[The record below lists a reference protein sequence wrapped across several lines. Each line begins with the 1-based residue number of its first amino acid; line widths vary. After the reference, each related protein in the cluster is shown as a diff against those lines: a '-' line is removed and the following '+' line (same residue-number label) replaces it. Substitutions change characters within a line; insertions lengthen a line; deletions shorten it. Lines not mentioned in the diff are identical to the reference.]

1 MNCEMCGSEGE
12 SFKAIVEG
20 SEMNVCKNCSKFGKI
35 IQKPK
40 TNIKFKSKHF
50 KKKQEKPE
58 NIFLI
63 VDNYAELIKRSR
75 EKMKLKQEEVA
86 KKIAEKE
93 SLIHSIE
100 SGKHEPNINLARKLE
115 RFFNINLVEE
125 HKEEQKNI
133 GKSNSSGLTIGDL
146 IKKK

>member
-1 MNCEMCGSEGE
+1 MSCELCGKEGE
-12 SFKAIVEG
+12 LYKSIVEG
-20 SEMNVCKNCSKFGKI
+20 SQMNVCQNCSKFGKI
-35 IQKPK
+35 IQTPK
-40 TNIKFKSKHF
+40 TNIKFKPKPF
-50 KKKQEKPE
+50 KKKQEMPE
-58 NIFLI
+58 TIFLI

-115 RFFNINLVEE
+115 RFFDINLVEE

-133 GKSNSSGLTIGDL
+133 GKTNAGSLTIGDL